1 MNNYIRKISIGSD
14 YKNAMHYIVGQE
26 VLGGSYL
33 IESINFEEKGYSVWV
48 KKNGE
53 VVKWKEVI
61 NNPVMVE
68 YNLNAI

>member
-26 VLGGSYL
+26 VLGGSYF
-33 IESINFEEKGYSVWV
+33 IETIDLEDEGYSVWV
-48 KKNGE
+48 KKRGE
-53 VVKWKEVI
+53 IIKWKEFSNI
-61 NNPVMVE
+61 PVTIE

>member
-1 MNNYIRKISIGSD
+1 MNYIRKMSVGSD

-33 IESINFEEKGYSVWV
+33 IDSINFEEKGYSVWV
-48 KKNGE
+48 KKDGE
-53 VVKWKEVI
+53 IVKWKEVK
-61 NNPVMVE
+61 NTPVMVE